1 MDWLQGMNEV
11 VDHIEDNLTCD
22 IPLASLAKI
31 LGCSTYEFSR
41 VFSFIAGI
49 SVSEYIRRR
58 RLSQAVFDIQQGKE
72 SIIDIALKYRYESQ
86 SAFTRAFKE
95 LHGHTPAASRKT
107 GISFKTYPKITFR
120 LVIKGIVEMDF
131 KIESK
136 DSFKIIGYKCSGEW
150 DDWVYFNQHLDPQL
164 RSNITEN
171 SYYKA
176 PFWQVGAYKF
186 NPSDEAS
193 NKNCSKNE
201 YQCIIGAQLKE
212 EPILSGMDVE
222 EFPAATWA
230 IFSVEY
236 DPLNDSTGK
245 TYAKVLSEWFPV
257 SNYKRN
263 DSIPYLEV
271 YSIPGEA
278 EPNRYHCEI
287 WVPVV
292 NK

>member
-1 MDWLQGMNEV
+1 MDWLQEMNEV
-11 VDHIEDNLTCD
+11 VDHIEEKLTCD

-41 VFSFIAGI
+41 VFSFVAGI

-58 RLSQAVFDIQQGKE
+58 RLSQAVFDLQKGKE
-72 SIIDIALKYRYESQ
+72 SIIDIALTYGYESQ

-95 LHGHTPAASRKT
+95 LHGHTPANSRKT
-107 GISFKTYPKITFR
+107 GVSLKTYPKITFK
-120 LVIKGIVEMDF
+120 LVVKGIVEMDF
-131 KIESK
+131 KIVTKE
-136 DSFKIIGYKCSGEW
+136 SFKIIGYKCCGEW
-150 DDWVYFNQHLDPQL
+150 NDWVYFNEHFDPKL
-164 RSNITEN
+164 RKSNTEK

-186 NPSDEAS
+186 NPTSEIGTYD
-193 NKNCSKNE
+193 NCDRE
-201 YQCIIGAQLKE
+201 YQCIIGAELAE

-230 IFSVEY
+230 IFAVEY

-245 TYAKVLSEWFPV
+245 TYAKVLSEWFPL
-257 SNYKRN
+257 SNYKREE
-263 DSIPYLEV
+263 SIPYLEV
-271 YSIPGEA
+271 YSVPGEA
-278 EPNRYHCEI
+278 DTKQFRCEI
-287 WVPVV
+287 WIPVM